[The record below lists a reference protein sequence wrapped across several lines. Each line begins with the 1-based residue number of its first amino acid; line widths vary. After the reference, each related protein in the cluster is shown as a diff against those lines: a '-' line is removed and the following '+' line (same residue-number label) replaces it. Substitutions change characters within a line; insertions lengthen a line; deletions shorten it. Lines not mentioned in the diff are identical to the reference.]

1 MRKAHTAI
9 HAAVVLSVVALAAG
23 VVLGADAPEPAA
35 VATASKVTIDN
46 FSFSPATLT
55 VAEGTTV
62 TWTNRDD
69 MPHTVVATD
78 KSFASEALDTDQT
91 FSYTFSKPGTF
102 EYYCSIH
109 PRMTGRVVVRGR

>member
-1 MRKAHTAI
+1 MRTTHTAM
-9 HAAVVLSVVALAAG
+9 HAAIVLSVLALAAAATLA
-23 VVLGADAPEPAA
+23 VEAREPAES
-35 VATASKVTIDN
+35 ATAAKVTIDN

-55 VAEGTTV
+55 VTKGATV

-78 KSFASEALDTDQT
+78 KGFASSALDTDQK
-91 FSYTFSKPGTF
+91 FSYTFTRVGTF

-109 PRMTGRVVVRGR
+109 PRMVGRVVVRER